1 MVLST
6 MPRSP
11 RLPCRRETLTARER
25 EVLALVATGQTN
37 RQIAEALVISEKTAA
52 VHVSNILQ
60 KLGVRRRVEAAV
72 LSVLAGQADPPQ
84 KQASRP
90 LRCAVQHG
98 CTAARLHDRA

>member
-6 MPRSP
+6 LPRSP
-11 RLPCRRETLTARER
+11 RLPCRRETLTPRER

-37 RQIAEALVISEKTAA
+37 RQIAERLVISEKTAA

-72 LSVLAGQADPPQ
+72 LSVLARTTDP
-84 KQASRP
+84 R
-90 LRCAVQHG
+90 
-98 CTAARLHDRA
+98 